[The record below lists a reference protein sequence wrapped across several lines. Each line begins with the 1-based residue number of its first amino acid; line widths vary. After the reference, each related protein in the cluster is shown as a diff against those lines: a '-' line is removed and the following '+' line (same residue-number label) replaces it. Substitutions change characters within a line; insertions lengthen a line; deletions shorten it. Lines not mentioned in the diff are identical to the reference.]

1 MKKDEMNSTLPP
13 ANDSGLVSMTPPSV
27 DLDALEAA
35 ARAAT
40 PGPWRWELNEKG
52 KTISLEGGKPKFD
65 MSVIRFRRY
74 GMTGAM
80 PEFQVD
86 GLMRPATDFAKVV
99 PGREHH
105 ASWFKGIDHPD
116 ANYIAAAS
124 PDVIL
129 RLTAE
134 LRKARED
141 VEECREVNGLMH
153 ETLVKEQAR
162 VAELE
167 GDLKAE
173 TNARRYLGDSAASL
187 RDRVGQLES
196 ALAFYARPGSW
207 QWGGTDT
214 CEALEDEGKRARE
227 ALADGK
233 NGRTTE

>member
-1 MKKDEMNSTLPP
+1 
-13 ANDSGLVSMTPPSV
+13 MTPSSV
-27 DLDALEAA
+27 VFSMLLVAA
-35 ARAAT
+35 AKAAT
-40 PGPWRWELNEKG
+40 AGPWRWELNEKG

-86 GLMRPATDFAKVV
+86 GLMHPATDFAKVV

-134 LRKARED
+134 LRKARETIAAHHSGESVTAREFMATLD
-141 VEECREVNGLMH
+141 KDEER
-153 ETLVKEQAR
+153 
-162 VAELE
+162 
-167 GDLKAE
+167 
-173 TNARRYLGDSAASL
+173 AAL
-187 RDRVGQLES
+187 RDRVGQLEG
-196 ALAFYARPGSW
+196 ALRPFAD
-207 QWGGTDT
+207 QWKHCSDEWMRDRLKQGG
-214 CEALEDEGKRARE
+214 LEDADRREMRAVLRARE
-227 ALADGK
+227 ALAAGK

>member
-1 MKKDEMNSTLPP
+1 
-13 ANDSGLVSMTPPSV
+13 MTPPSV

-35 ARAAT
+35 AKAAT
-40 PGPWRWELNEKG
+40 AGPWRWELNEKG

-74 GMTGAM
+74 GMAGAM

-134 LRKARED
+134 LRKARETIAAHHSGESVTAREFMATLD
-141 VEECREVNGLMH
+141 KDEERDGLRRPM
-153 ETLVKEQAR
+153 EALLRRVDERPPQAR
-162 VAELE
+162 R
-167 GDLKAE
+167 
-173 TNARRYLGDSAASL
+173 ARGRGPQ
-187 RDRVGQLES
+187 G
-196 ALAFYARPGSW
+196 
-207 QWGGTDT
+207 
-214 CEALEDEGKRARE
+214 DEGRAACSRGARGWE
-227 ALADGK
+227 EWEDDRWM
-233 NGRTTE
+233 RTPSS

>member
-1 MKKDEMNSTLPP
+1 MTDDELK
-13 ANDSGLVSMTPPSV
+13 
-27 DLDALEAA
+27 ALEAA
-35 ARAAT
+35 AKAAT
-40 PGPWRWELNEKG
+40 RGPWRWELNEKG

-74 GMTGAM
+74 GMAGAM

-134 LRKARED
+134 MRKARAERD
-141 VEECREVNGLMH
+141 EALGQRNGILF
-153 ETLVKEQAR
+153 ETEK
-162 VAELE
+162 
-167 GDLKAE
+167 
-173 TNARRYLGDSAASL
+173 L
-187 RDRVGQLES
+187 RDRVGQLEGDLRWIEMDTRDPS
-196 ALAFYARPGSW
+196 APNERSN
-207 QWGGTDT
+207 
-214 CEALEDEGKRARE
+214 KRARE
-227 ALADGK
+227 ALAAGK
-233 NGRTTE
+233 NGRTTNEAGN

>member
-1 MKKDEMNSTLPP
+1 MTDDELK
-13 ANDSGLVSMTPPSV
+13 
-27 DLDALEAA
+27 ALEAA
-35 ARAAT
+35 AKAAT
-40 PGPWRWELNEKG
+40 RGPWRWELNEKG

-74 GMTGAM
+74 GMAGAM

-116 ANYIAAAS
+116 VNYIAAAS

-134 LRKARED
+134 LRKAREKWAQYERD
-141 VEECREVNGLMH
+141 AIH
-153 ETLVKEQAR
+153 EAHEAATLRAR

-167 GDLKAE
+167 SAQCICPACGTEWCAGDTQRCGTSICE
-173 TNARRYLGDSAASL
+173 DRNALSA
-187 RDRVGQLES
+187 RVSQLEGVLRWIEMDTRDPS
-196 ALAFYARPGSW
+196 APNERSN
-207 QWGGTDT
+207 
-214 CEALEDEGKRARE
+214 KRARE
-227 ALADGK
+227 ALAAGK
-233 NGRTTE
+233 NGGTNEAGN